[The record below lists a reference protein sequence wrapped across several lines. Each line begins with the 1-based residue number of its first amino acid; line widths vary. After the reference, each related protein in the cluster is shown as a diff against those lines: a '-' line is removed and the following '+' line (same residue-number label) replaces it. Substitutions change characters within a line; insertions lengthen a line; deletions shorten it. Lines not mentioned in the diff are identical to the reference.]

1 VKPLPGKPDPRGGL
15 LKSPSSGQFSLHAK
29 AYVFD
34 RKRVFIGS
42 ANLDP
47 RSLDL
52 NTEIGLMID
61 SPELARQVAKRFQT
75 IAAPANSFVL
85 AVEGDGNARHIVWR
99 SVKDGR
105 PIVYETEPGEDR
117 LRGFK
122 VDLLALL
129 PIEGLL

>member
-1 VKPLPGKPDPRGGL
+1 
-15 LKSPSSGQFSLHAK
+15 
-29 AYVFD
+29 
-34 RKRVFIGS
+34 
-42 ANLDP
+42 
-47 RSLDL
+47 
-52 NTEIGLMID
+52 MID

-75 IAAPANSFVL
+75 IAAPTNSFVL
-85 AVEGDGNARHIVWR
+85 AVAGDGNSRHVVWR
-99 SVKDGR
+99 SVKDGK